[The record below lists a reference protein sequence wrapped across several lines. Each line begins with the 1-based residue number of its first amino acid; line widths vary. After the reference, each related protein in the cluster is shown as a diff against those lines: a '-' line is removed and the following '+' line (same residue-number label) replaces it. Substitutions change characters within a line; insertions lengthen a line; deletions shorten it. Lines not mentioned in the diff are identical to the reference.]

1 MSEKSS
7 LVTLTAQP
15 ATACYGGTGG
25 NGGTMEHD
33 AENTGAR
40 VLAKKAIPAFSS
52 HSHNVGDSKT
62 QDASMPE
69 DWGIKGTIQWH
80 EFQ

>member
-1 MSEKSS
+1 
-7 LVTLTAQP
+7 
-15 ATACYGGTGG
+15 
-25 NGGTMEHD
+25 MEHD